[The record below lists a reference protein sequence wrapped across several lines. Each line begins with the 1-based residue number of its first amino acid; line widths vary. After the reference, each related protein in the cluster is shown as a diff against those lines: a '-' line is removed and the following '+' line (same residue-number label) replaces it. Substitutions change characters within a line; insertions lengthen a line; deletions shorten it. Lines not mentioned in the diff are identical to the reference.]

1 MSDVAHNIALVARLI
16 VIFEGR
22 VSDGGDE
29 EDEEGWQLGVRS
41 PELPVLGED
50 ESTLK
55 MPSRDGMRL
64 SPKLHGLPWPRR
76 DRRSATLAAANRGPF
91 SSDASKPENLKG
103 SPFLPRRCSLKI
115 VELAAKLRMIL
126 SVKRKIDDVPTQA
139 ELIQEIEISV
149 VELGDQSAQQSEVIS
164 LDIAGGIRKI
174 MFQMREKKDLLKMYE
189 RRLSELYSQIRDKH
203 KQTSTLFDTY
213 NSLLEIKELML
224 KETSILNSINSQFQ
238 DALTSTIGRTKL
250 VDSLETIVKGARQKL
265 EKVELSL
272 MAEKKNSESLREKL
286 TTNLADQ
293 RYFSSLLKE
302 LQVSSKFN
310 N

>member
-1 MSDVAHNIALVARLI
+1 MDV
-16 VIFEGR
+16 EGSIEYQQQQLELDDFDHTLSQVMDKM
-22 VSDGGDE
+22 VS
-29 EDEEGWQLGVRS
+29 
-41 PELPVLGED
+41 
-50 ESTLK
+50 
-55 MPSRDGMRL
+55 
-64 SPKLHGLPWPRR
+64 
-76 DRRSATLAAANRGPF
+76 
-91 SSDASKPENLKG
+91 SKQ
-103 SPFLPRRCSLKI
+103 
-115 VELAAKLRMIL
+115 ELAAKLRMIL

-139 ELIQEIEISV
+139 ELIQ
-149 VELGDQSAQQSEVIS
+149 
-164 LDIAGGIRKI
+164 
-174 MFQMREKKDLLKMYE
+174 YE

-224 KETSILNSINSQFQ
+224 KETSILNSINSQVCPRRRYDQFQ

-302 LQVSSKFN
+302 LQEECAKN
-310 N
+310 ERIRQAE

>member
-1 MSDVAHNIALVARLI
+1 MDV
-16 VIFEGR
+16 EGSVEYQQQQLELDDFDHTLSQVMDKM
-22 VSDGGDE
+22 VS
-29 EDEEGWQLGVRS
+29 
-41 PELPVLGED
+41 
-50 ESTLK
+50 
-55 MPSRDGMRL
+55 
-64 SPKLHGLPWPRR
+64 
-76 DRRSATLAAANRGPF
+76 
-91 SSDASKPENLKG
+91 SKQ
-103 SPFLPRRCSLKI
+103 
-115 VELAAKLRMIL
+115 ELAAKLRMVL

-139 ELIQEIEISV
+139 ELIQ
-149 VELGDQSAQQSEVIS
+149 
-164 LDIAGGIRKI
+164 
-174 MFQMREKKDLLKMYE
+174 YE

-286 TTNLADQ
+286 TANLADQ

-302 LQVSSKFN
+302 LQEECAKN
-310 N
+310 ERIRQAE

>member
-1 MSDVAHNIALVARLI
+1 MDV
-16 VIFEGR
+16 EGSIEYQQQQLELDDFDHTLSQVMDKM
-22 VSDGGDE
+22 VS
-29 EDEEGWQLGVRS
+29 
-41 PELPVLGED
+41 
-50 ESTLK
+50 
-55 MPSRDGMRL
+55 
-64 SPKLHGLPWPRR
+64 
-76 DRRSATLAAANRGPF
+76 
-91 SSDASKPENLKG
+91 SKQ
-103 SPFLPRRCSLKI
+103 
-115 VELAAKLRMIL
+115 ELAAKLRMIL

-139 ELIQEIEISV
+139 ELIQ
-149 VELGDQSAQQSEVIS
+149 
-164 LDIAGGIRKI
+164 
-174 MFQMREKKDLLKMYE
+174 YE

-302 LQVSSKFN
+302 LQEECAKN
-310 N
+310 ERIRQAE